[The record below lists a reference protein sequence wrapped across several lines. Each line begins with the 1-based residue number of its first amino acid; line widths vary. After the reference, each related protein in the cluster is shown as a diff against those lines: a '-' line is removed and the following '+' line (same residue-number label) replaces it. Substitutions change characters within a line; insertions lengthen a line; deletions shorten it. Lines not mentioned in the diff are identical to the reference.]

1 LAQNREIQTMRKKI
15 LSVPEIPI
23 YKRLSRSFIEC
34 TVLDRKGKER
44 KGKDRSIG
52 IENLLTLIE

>member
-1 LAQNREIQTMRKKI
+1 MRKKI

-44 KGKDRSIG
+44 KGKERKG
-52 IENLLTLIE
+52 KERKG

>member
-1 LAQNREIQTMRKKI
+1 MRKKI

-44 KGKDRSIG
+44 KGKERKGKDRSIG